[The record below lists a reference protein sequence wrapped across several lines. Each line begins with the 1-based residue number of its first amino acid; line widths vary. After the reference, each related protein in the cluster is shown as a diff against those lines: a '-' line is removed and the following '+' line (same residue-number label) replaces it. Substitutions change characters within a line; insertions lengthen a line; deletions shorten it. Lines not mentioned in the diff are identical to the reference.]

1 MNLIAGSDV
10 NKGDIVLKGVL
21 VAFIGFIKYGVSPRS
36 QTNEKFLDT
45 GHSNCIMTTDDVS
58 RWVDIC
64 NRFCSE
70 RPNHSNVVNEGC
82 NEVIQGMSLLKHE
95 SS

>member
-1 MNLIAGSDV
+1 MNSIAGNDV
-10 NKGDIVLKGVL
+10 NKGNVVLKGVM
-21 VAFIGFIKYGVSPRS
+21 VAFIGFVKYGVNPGS
-36 QTNEKFLDT
+36 QTNEKFSNT
-45 GHSNCIMTTDDVS
+45 GQNNCIMTTDDVS

-70 RPNHSNVVNEGC
+70 WPNHSNVVNEGC
-82 NEVIQGMSLLKHE
+82 NEVIQGISLLKPK